1 MVNTMNAWAQDRILY
16 RLRKLVFIKLKNPF
30 KEVKKKLAILER
42 EIPKRLIDGKIDKM
56 LHEKRSNY
64 EPRQKQNQTYS
75 TVDMVIT
82 MYELDA
88 NTRAAEGTLQDKVC
102 VSSISRVNSVKSG
115 RPWKWRVLKLAYNLS
130 RPSTFSSFTFE
141 EIYFRSSWTTH
152 LSLLWNPWCFWPFTF
167 S

>member
-1 MVNTMNAWAQDRILY
+1 
-16 RLRKLVFIKLKNPF
+16 
-30 KEVKKKLAILER
+30 
-42 EIPKRLIDGKIDKM
+42 M
-56 LHEKRSNY
+56 LQEKRANY

-115 RPWKWRVLKLAYNLS
+115 RP
-130 RPSTFSSFTFE
+130 
-141 EIYFRSSWTTH
+141 
-152 LSLLWNPWCFWPFTF
+152 
-167 S
+167 